1 MRHLTLHQRVF
12 EGQVIAS
19 VYQQLIFQML
29 WRMEVFA
36 GRFLPIAASLM
47 HHQPVL
53 ISIRIP
59 IHSSSML
66 TLIES

>member
-1 MRHLTLHQRVF
+1 MRHLTLHQRIF

-36 GRFLPIAASLM
+36 GRFLPIATSLST
-47 HHQPVL
+47 QTVEPD
-53 ISIRIP
+53 
-59 IHSSSML
+59 
-66 TLIES
+66 